1 MCRPAW
7 RLAPALSSL
16 GSTTARGFR
25 RSEMQAETTLH
36 RNGISNQATRE
47 APIDA
52 GKSWSTEIN
61 LVASRKINQVV
72 DVGGPAAGNPR
83 GMRRALL
90 TTIGI
95 PVSLATSADAIRS
108 NLLTRWRRQGER
120 SQILCF
126 VQPSL
131 IGLIDGTISTLA
143 PIFAAALL
151 VGLAASLGAA
161 ISMGLSEALSDDG
174 ELSGRGN
181 SLVRG
186 ALTGIATFVGGTFHA
201 LPFLISDTQTALK
214 IAYVVVAMELIT
226 IAWVRRRFL
235 QVPLHRSLIQVTI
248 GGFIVA
254 GLGALIGHA

>member
-1 MCRPAW
+1 MLTAIGSP
-7 RLAPALSSL
+7 LAMAVASAEAVRTDLKLAVSR
-16 GSTTARGFR
+16 TA
-25 RSEMQAETTLH
+25 
-36 RNGISNQATRE
+36 
-47 APIDA
+47 A
-52 GKSWSTEIN
+52 GLIKSW
-61 LVASRKINQVV
+61 
-72 DVGGPAAGNPR
+72 R
-83 GMRRALL
+83 G
-90 TTIGI
+90 
-95 PVSLATSADAIRS
+95 
-108 NLLTRWRRQGER
+108 QGER
-120 SQILCF
+120 SQILRF

-143 PIFAAALL
+143 PIFAAAFLVGTHGALL

-186 ALTGIATFVGGTFHA
+186 TLTGMATFVGGTFHA

-214 IAYVVVAMELIT
+214 VAYVVVGIELIT

-235 QVPLHRSLIQVTI
+235 QVPLHRSLIQVTM
-248 GGFIVA
+248 GGFVVA

>member
-1 MCRPAW
+1 
-7 RLAPALSSL
+7 
-16 GSTTARGFR
+16 
-25 RSEMQAETTLH
+25 MQAETTLH
-36 RNGISNQATRE
+36 RNGISNQVMRE

-72 DVGGPAAGNPR
+72 DVGGPVAGNPR
-83 GMRRALL
+83 GMRRAML

-143 PIFAAALL
+143 PIFAAAFLVGSHAALL

>member
-1 MCRPAW
+1 
-7 RLAPALSSL
+7 
-16 GSTTARGFR
+16 
-25 RSEMQAETTLH
+25 MQAETTLH
-36 RNGISNQATRE
+36 GNGSSHQVTRE
-47 APIDA
+47 APIGA
-52 GKSWSTEIN
+52 GKGWSTEIN
-61 LVASRKINQVV
+61 LVGSRKINQVV
-72 DVGGPAAGNPR
+72 DVGGPAARNPR
-83 GMRRALL
+83 GMRRAML

-108 NLLTRWRRQGER
+108 NLLKRWRRQGER
-120 SQILCF
+120 SQILRF

-143 PIFAAALL
+143 PIFAAAFLVGSHAALL

-181 SLVRG
+181 SMVRG
-186 ALTGIATFVGGTFHA
+186 ALTGVATFVGGTFHA

-214 IAYVVVAMELIT
+214 LAYVVVGLELIT

-235 QVPLHRSLIQVTI
+235 QVPLHRSLIQVTM
-248 GGFIVA
+248 GGFVVA